1 MQKRR
6 DFLKK
11 TVLGAAGLNLIPFV
25 SGASTRLK
33 MFDMN
38 DTMPKIS
45 LAQWSLHKE
54 FQSGALDPFDF
65 ASIATKTYGIDAVEY
80 VNQFYV
86 AHAND
91 SAYWKKM
98 NQRCE
103 DLGVSNQLI
112 MVDNEGLLGDTS
124 DTLRLEA
131 VENHYK
137 WIEAAK
143 ILGCHSIRVNAF
155 GQGPQDTIKA
165 ALVDGLGNLAAYGKK
180 AGIHV
185 LIENHGLFS
194 SNADFILDIIKQVD
208 NPYLG
213 TLPDFGNWCLTAEWG
228 STDAEKACGEV
239 YPPAE
244 GIEKWL
250 PFAKAVSAKSYD
262 FDATGGQPLID
273 YPTLLQLVKNSG
285 FKGYIGIEYEGQN
298 VSPHEG
304 IKATKAL
311 IERTWASLD

>member
-1 MQKRR
+1 MKQRREFIKRTVMAALGLELMPLVSSASYKQKM
-6 DFLKK
+6 L
-11 TVLGAAGLNLIPFV
+11 P
-25 SGASTRLK
+25 
-33 MFDMN
+33 MN
-38 DTMPKIS
+38 NTMPNIS

-54 FQSGALDPFDF
+54 FQSRALDPFDF
-65 ASIATKTYGIDAVEY
+65 ASIAQETYGINAVEY

-86 AHAND
+86 EQAKN
-91 SAYWKKM
+91 SGYWKKM
-98 NQRCE
+98 KQRCD
-103 DLGVSNQLI
+103 DLGVSSQLI
-112 MVDNEGLLGDTS
+112 MVDNEGLLGDS
-124 DTLRLEA
+124 SHTLRQEA
-131 VENHYK
+131 VQNHFK
-137 WIEAAK
+137 WVEAAQ

-155 GQGPQDTIKA
+155 GQGPQDTLKA
-165 ALVDGLGNLAAYGKK
+165 ALIDGLGNLAAYAEK
-180 AGIHV
+180 AQLHV

-194 SNADFILDIIKQVD
+194 SDADFILDIIKQVD

-228 STDAEKACGEV
+228 STDAEKGCGEV

-262 FDATGGQPLID
+262 FDANGGQPLID

-285 FKGYIGIEYEGQN
+285 FNGYIGIEYEGQN
-298 VSPHEG
+298 VSPSEG